1 MAMAKKSNS
10 EWWAKRQEEKYLAG
24 EKSVDKYYKDL
35 VSSLEEAQAEIQDT
49 LDTFYARYMSENRLS
64 NYAEAQKLL
73 NKTELKGLKDFI
85 ERAQKSLGVYDREL
99 NNISLKARITRYDAL
114 KARVD
119 TILQKVYAID
129 YEEMSIQELKKIY
142 EDTYYKTIY
151 RLDQKRGCH
160 CEFTKLNANAFNEVI
175 TYPFN
180 GADFSSRL
188 WKQKDH
194 LLQQL
199 NESITTMLVQG
210 RSPGT
215 LSKDFA
221 KKFKTKKHE
230 AYRLLHTEAS
240 YVMEQANQKAYDE
253 DGVEEYEWIATL
265 DSSTCEVCAPKDGEV
280 YKVGKGIACDTLPPA
295 HCFCRCTTAPYFDD
309 DYEED
314 EERFARD
321 EDGKPIQV
329 PGDMTYPEWHK
340 KYVESNPVGTANEK
354 KERNKHSDKK
364 QYEEYKNTLG
374 NKAPKTFAE
383 FQDMKYTN
391 NIEWEAKKREYLT
404 VSKIKNKES
413 YSDVYRQKVL
423 DTYYEFRMHG
433 YELTDHSIGRIL
445 GQKTGK
451 GKRIF
456 TNDELIKLLRN
467 KPNYIDE
474 KERMVK
480 FYDGIAIIQNRE
492 TKEIVTIV
500 TRENKKQGWGE
511 YEENIT

>member
-1 MAMAKKSNS
+1 MAKKSNS

-73 NKTELKGLKDFI
+73 NKTELNGLKDFI

-265 DSSTCEVCAPKDGEV
+265 DSSTCDVCAPKDGEV

-321 EDGKPIQV
+321 EDGNPIQV
-329 PGDMTYPEWHK
+329 PDDMTYSEWKK
-340 KYVESNPVGTANEK
+340 KYVKNNVEKNGKSDIIKPTKVISGHKANPRESNAFDIIDHLGEDGKTETRTFYNGKGEK
-354 KERNKHSDKK
+354 AKDITNHNHKM
-364 QYEEYKNTLG
+364 
-374 NKAPKTFAE
+374 PKTHPYGTNGEHAH
-383 FQDMKYTN
+383 DYT
-391 NIEWEAKKREYLT
+391 WENGELIGRT
-404 VSKIKNKES
+404 T
-413 YSDVYRQKVL
+413 R
-423 DTYYEFRMHG
+423 
-433 YELTDHSIGRIL
+433 ELTETERKENRNIL
-445 GQKTGK
+445 
-451 GKRIF
+451 
-456 TNDELIKLLRN
+456 
-467 KPNYIDE
+467 
-474 KERMVK
+474 
-480 FYDGIAIIQNRE
+480 
-492 TKEIVTIV
+492 
-500 TRENKKQGWGE
+500 
-511 YEENIT
+511 

>member
-1 MAMAKKSNS
+1 MAMAKRSNA

-35 VSSLEEAQAEIQDT
+35 VGSLEEAQAEIQDT
-49 LDTFYARYMSENRLS
+49 IDTFYARYMSENKLS

-85 ERAQKSLGVYDREL
+85 ERSQKSLGVYDREL

-119 TILQKVYAID
+119 AILQKVYAID
-129 YEEMSIQELKKIY
+129 YEELSIQELKKIY
-142 EDTYYKTIY
+142 EDTYYKTMY
-151 RLDQKRGCH
+151 SLDQKRGCH
-160 CEFTKLNANAFNEVI
+160 CEFTKLNSNAFNEVI
-175 TYPFN
+175 SYPFN

-194 LLQQL
+194 LMQQL

-210 RSPGT
+210 KSPGS

-265 DSSTCEVCAPKDGEV
+265 DSSTCDVCAPKDGKI

-309 DYEED
+309 DYEEV

-329 PGDMTYPEWHK
+329 PAGMTYPEWKK
-340 KYVESNPVGTANEK
+340 KYVKNNVEKNGNSDIIKGIKDSGIKGEINIPPKIVDTSKLTYDNNHINVERSHNITKEQAISYINNAELSLSKWNGRFENYYSKKGAAFVDVDNNKIRTAFSRE
-354 KERNKHSDKK
+354 
-364 QYEEYKNTLG
+364 QYDEN
-374 NKAPKTFAE
+374 
-383 FQDMKYTN
+383 
-391 NIEWEAKKREYLT
+391 
-404 VSKIKNKES
+404 S
-413 YSDVYRQKVL
+413 
-423 DTYYEFRMHG
+423 
-433 YELTDHSIGRIL
+433 
-445 GQKTGK
+445 
-451 GKRIF
+451 KRII
-456 TNDELIKLLRN
+456 EVI
-467 KPNYIDE
+467 E
-474 KERMVK
+474 KYGK
-480 FYDGIAIIQNRE
+480 
-492 TKEIVTIV
+492 
-500 TRENKKQGWGE
+500 
-511 YEENIT
+511 